1 LGGMGCHSLARTL
14 LLLGIALFGLGL
26 AAPQESQD
34 ADQSK
39 GALGDAALL
48 PRNKH
53 PALFAGEPYHEVMP
67 LGRNYIVRD
76 FTKGVIKLS
85 RWWLLRRQLGRWIPL
100 VAPPRDVGRY
110 NECRADMY
118 KRTVASVG
126 ESGGFGG
133 ARNIHI
139 GVDLGAPAGTPVRNF
154 LDGTIHK
161 FGYNPGDGDY
171 GHTVITRHV
180 MKGRAVYALWG
191 HLSGS
196 SMARKFE
203 GQHITAGEVVGYLG
217 GIGENGGWWPP
228 HLHFQLSL
236 LEPEGHD
243 MPGVV
248 SAQDHARALDTFPDP
263 RLVLGPLY
271 PGDAFFA

>member
-1 LGGMGCHSLARTL
+1 MGCHSLARTL

-118 KRTVASVG
+118 KRTVASGG
-126 ESGGFGG
+126 ESGGFSVLPL
-133 ARNIHI
+133 ALSLSLSLSLALSLSLSRSLSRSLSL
-139 GVDLGAPAGTPVRNF
+139 DLALSLSLSLSRSLGAT
-154 LDGTIHK
+154 
-161 FGYNPGDGDY
+161 
-171 GHTVITRHV
+171 
-180 MKGRAVYALWG
+180 
-191 HLSGS
+191 S
-196 SMARKFE
+196 
-203 GQHITAGEVVGYLG
+203 
-217 GIGENGGWWPP
+217 
-228 HLHFQLSL
+228 
-236 LEPEGHD
+236 
-243 MPGVV
+243 
-248 SAQDHARALDTFPDP
+248 
-263 RLVLGPLY
+263 LVLLGR
-271 PGDAFFA
+271 